1 MKRSGCF
8 FQSQYKKLFRNCLRN
23 SKQLLNWIMGTI
35 KLHKCM
41 LQQNKE
47 NRELRKLTQEEY
59 NDLLYSR
66 WFSYKGQATYAV
78 LSYIELTSLYQ
89 FHVHSLLIFKFL
101 RIERP
106 LPAAFIQTFDASSVL
121 TRNDATPASNWY
133 DAGPT
138 ISPPCTDSS
147 TGIPFTGQ
155 STPCLS
161 TKLIYTISK
170 SFFCSRSAT
179 FKITDFQTFGCSGS
193 VHDVFGNSF
202 SLVIADRRNAPT
214 MEPGERPIPSARWR
228 RLWWSRTVRTSTP
241 RRQRS

>member
-1 MKRSGCF
+1 
-8 FQSQYKKLFRNCLRN
+8 
-23 SKQLLNWIMGTI
+23 MGTI

-47 NRELRKLTQEEY
+47 NRELLKLTQEEY

-133 DAGPT
+133 DAGAT
-138 ISPPCTDSS
+138 ISPPCTDILQESHS
-147 TGIPFTGQ
+147 PDKVLPVYQPSWYIQ
-155 STPCLS
+155 SA
-161 TKLIYTISK
+161 
-170 SFFCSRSAT
+170 SR
-179 FKITDFQTFGCSGS
+179 FLQPVG
-193 VHDVFGNSF
+193 HLQN
-202 SLVIADRRNAPT
+202 N
-214 MEPGERPIPSARWR
+214 
-228 RLWWSRTVRTSTP
+228 
-241 RRQRS
+241 